1 MSGRFRSFLAECKRV
16 LLITRKPSKQEY
28 KDLVKITGLGLLIIG
43 FAGFLVSYLY
53 AIIFR

>member
-1 MSGRFRSFLAECKRV
+1 MGDLRTFLAECKRV

-43 FAGFLVSYLY
+43 FVGFLVQFLYLV
-53 AIIFR
+53 IFP